1 MTIEKTLERIAG
13 ALENLAATVAEN
25 RAPAGWIEPDK
36 PGTYSGEEEP
46 PKKSSGK
53 KPAEKRVGTED
64 VGDPD
69 YTKEMVRAKLQEL
82 QKATTPAQAKSILK
96 SHGASTIGNLPAS
109 KYKQVIDECDVKLAE

>member
-1 MTIEKTLERIAG
+1 MTIEATLERIAA
-13 ALENLAATVAEN
+13 ALETIAAGGGTVA
-25 RAPAGWIEPDK
+25 APA
-36 PGTYSGEEEP
+36 EEKAP
-46 PKKSSGK
+46 PKKSSTK
-53 KPAEKRVGTED
+53 KSNEKRVGTED
-64 VGDPD
+64 VGDPE

>member
-1 MTIEKTLERIAG
+1 MTIESTLERIAA
-13 ALENLAATVAEN
+13 ALETIAAGGGTVA
-25 RAPAGWIEPDK
+25 APAAKDEK
-36 PGTYSGEEEP
+36 AP
-46 PKKSSGK
+46 PKKSSK
-53 KPAEKRVGTED
+53 KSTEKRVGTPDE
-64 VGDPD
+64 GDPE

>member
-1 MTIEKTLERIAG
+1 MTIEKTLERIAA
-13 ALENLAATVAEN
+13 ALETIAAGGGTIDLRPVN
-25 RAPAGWIEPDK
+25 PA
-36 PGTYSGEEEP
+36 EEEEAP
-46 PKKSSGK
+46 PKKSTGK

>member
-1 MTIEKTLERIAG
+1 MTIEATLERIAA
-13 ALENLAATVAEN
+13 ALESIAAGGGTVAPAAEEKK
-25 RAPAGWIEPDK
+25 APSTKKAS
-36 PGTYSGEEEP
+36 T
-46 PKKSSGK
+46 KKS
-53 KPAEKRVGTED
+53 AEKRVSTED

-109 KYKQVIDECDVKLAE
+109 KYKQVIDECDKKLEE